1 VLLVEDH
8 PDMRAFLR
16 QELGDDY
23 DIEEAVDGADG
34 LARAIELVPDLVIT
48 DAMMPRM
55 DGFELVRRLRADA
68 RTSHVPIVM
77 LTARTS
83 DDARIAGLESGVDD
97 YLPKPFS
104 ARVLRM
110 RVRNLLEIRRLL
122 RARYAGEIWLK
133 PEEVEAPSVD
143 REFLEKVARIV
154 EERISDHTLTV
165 EDLAASVHMSRSQLH
180 RKLRALL
187 GRTPGALI
195 RGMRLQR
202 AADLVTAGDLQ
213 LGQVAYA
220 VGFSDQAHFTR
231 SFKKHFGCTPSA
243 YRQAR

>member
-1 VLLVEDH
+1 
-8 PDMRAFLR
+8 
-16 QELGDDY
+16 
-23 DIEEAVDGADG
+23 
-34 LARAIELVPDLVIT
+34 
-48 DAMMPRM
+48 
-55 DGFELVRRLRADA
+55 
-68 RTSHVPIVM
+68 
-77 LTARTS
+77 
-83 DDARIAGLESGVDD
+83 
-97 YLPKPFS
+97 
-104 ARVLRM
+104 M